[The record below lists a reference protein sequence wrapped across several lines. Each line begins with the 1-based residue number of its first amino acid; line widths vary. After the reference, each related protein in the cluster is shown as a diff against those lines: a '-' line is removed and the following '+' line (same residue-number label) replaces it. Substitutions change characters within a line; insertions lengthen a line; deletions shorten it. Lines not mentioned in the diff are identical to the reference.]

1 MTVNVRKRR
10 RKIDPDHAKKKAIKK
25 AGKTALTVGK
35 AVASPIIGGQGKEA
49 WDKAAKKSKKSKR
62 KQVVDTDYLYGDWL
76 DSPSK
81 AAKKKR
87 KKFIG
92 VDESDV

>member
-35 AVASPIIGGQGKEA
+35 AIASPLIGGMGKEE
-49 WDKAAKKSKKSKR
+49 WNKAAKKSKKQNK
-62 KQVVDTDYLYGDWL
+62 KQVLDTDYLYGDWL

-87 KKFIG
+87 KKFG
-92 VDESDV
+92 YSGKENV

>member
-25 AGKTALTVGK
+25 AGKTALTVGQ
-35 AVASPIIGGQGKEA
+35 AIASPVIGGMGKGQWEEI
-49 WDKAAKKSKKSKR
+49 AKKSKKR
-62 KQVVDTDYLYGDWL
+62 KVRKKPKSNSLYGDWL

-81 AAKKKR
+81 AAKKSR

-92 VDESDV
+92 VDERDV